1 MGGFSRPGRVFRS
14 DRNSI
19 ETLASIRLDPD
30 FAFKKAE
37 LAAGERQR
45 EILGL
50 LPPFVGTRIF
60 ALRLTSSME
69 SAVLTIAL
77 T

>member
-1 MGGFSRPGRVFRS
+1 MGGFSLPGRVFRS
-14 DRNSI
+14 DRNSM

-37 LAAGERQR
+37 LAAGERQK
-45 EILGL
+45 EILGPL
-50 LPPFVGTRIF
+50 PFVGTRSF